1 MSRHPRDAI
10 RAIEQELA
18 AQFLERREPI
28 RGLLVGLL
36 ARQHVLLLG
45 PPGTAKSELARALC
59 SRIMGARWFY
69 WLLGRTSTPEELFGP
84 VSLRALEQDSY
95 RRVTTGKLP
104 EAHVAFLDEVWKA
117 NAAVLNLLL
126 AVLNERLFHDDG
138 RPKAVPLLMAVGA
151 SNELPEDRDEL
162 GALWDRFLLRY
173 VVDYLRD
180 PRAFEQLLTLP
191 RASGGTTLTLDEL
204 TAAQAEV
211 DAVDVRPVVPVI
223 VALRGVVAGM
233 GIRVS
238 DRRWRQS
245 LSLVQA
251 NAWLEGRTQASVDD
265 LEILT
270 AALWDSPEQ
279 IPQIRQ
285 AVLAAINPLD
295 QEAAELLDQATEIH
309 ARAMAAPEEQAT
321 QAGTEA
327 NTKLKRIAQ
336 RLSALRDQAR
346 DAGRSTA
353 RIDEAAQRVATMQRE
368 VLHRCLGITI

>member
-1 MSRHPRDAI
+1 MTVAEKLRQ
-10 RAIEQELA
+10 IEQELT

-45 PPGTAKSELARALC
+45 PPGTAKSELARAVC
-59 SRIMGARWFY
+59 SRVAGAQWFY

-95 RRVTTGKLP
+95 RRVTAGKLP
-104 EAHVAFLDEVWKA
+104 EAHVAFLDEVFKA

-126 AVLNERLFHDDG
+126 AVLNERIFHNDG
-138 RPKAVPLLMAVGA
+138 TQTAVPLITAVGA
-151 SNELPEDRDEL
+151 SNELPEDLEEL

-173 VVDYLRD
+173 VVDYIRD
-180 PRAFEQLLTLP
+180 PRHFERLLTLP
-191 RASGGTTLTLDEL
+191 PRQAGGTAITLDEL
-204 TAAQAEV
+204 AAAQVEV
-211 DAVDVRPVVPVI
+211 QAVDVRAVVPTV
-223 VALRGVVAGM
+223 VALRSTVAGM

-251 NAWLEGRTQASVDD
+251 HAWLEGRTQATADD

-285 AVLAAINPLD
+285 AVMAAVNPLD
-295 QEAAELLDQATEIH
+295 QEALELLDQATEIH
-309 ARAMAAPEEQAT
+309 ARAMAAPEEKAT
-321 QAGTEA
+321 EVGMEA
-327 NTKLKRIAQ
+327 NTKLKRINE
-336 RLSALRDQAR
+336 RLATLRSQAR
-346 DAGRSTA
+346 ETGRSTA
-353 RIDEAAQRVATMQRE
+353 RIDEVAQRVATMQRE
-368 VLHRCLGITI
+368 VLARCLGITI